1 MEHYDFLYD
10 HEVTRFKTHLLSVM
24 KGLKQFVIVSLQD
37 QEIDEK
43 YMKELLYFYLQFI
56 EEYNN
61 ENREVNGRDMF
72 LKTMYDGETLVFC
85 KK

>member
-61 ENREVNGRDMF
+61 ENREINERDMF

>member
-61 ENREVNGRDMF
+61 ENRGVNGRDMF